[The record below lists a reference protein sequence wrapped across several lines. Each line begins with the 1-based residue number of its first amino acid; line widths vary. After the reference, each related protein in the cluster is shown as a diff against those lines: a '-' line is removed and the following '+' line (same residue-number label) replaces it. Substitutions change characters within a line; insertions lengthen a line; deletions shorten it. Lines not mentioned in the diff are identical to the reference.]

1 MALTLTHAA
10 KERDTIEFEIASPRG
25 VVATGTLARS

>member
-10 KERDTIEFEIASPRG
+10 KGPDAIDFEIASPRG
-25 VVATGTLARS
+25 IVATGTLARS

>member
-10 KERDTIEFEIASPRG
+10 KGPDTIEFEIASPRG
-25 VVATGTLARS
+25 IVATGTLARS